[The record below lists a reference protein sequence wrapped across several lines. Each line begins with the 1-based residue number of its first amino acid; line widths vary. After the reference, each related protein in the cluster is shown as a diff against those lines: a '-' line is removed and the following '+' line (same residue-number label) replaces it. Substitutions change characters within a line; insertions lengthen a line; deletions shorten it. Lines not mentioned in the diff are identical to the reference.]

1 MQTSANPK
9 LIGYTGSL
17 RPSCDESGELW
28 FTPLDFVES
37 VRRSLGGIDLDPFS
51 CAEANVGIKAM
62 RYFDRKNSAFH
73 QAWPATSVFMNPP
86 YGRGL
91 CAKACGKFIDE
102 WRARSFNRGVI
113 LVNNMTDTTWFHDLL
128 QHCRALCLIKGRI
141 QFTTPDHKRSSSNTR
156 GQISLLFC
164 RNGSQYEGLFR
175 KEMSGWGHV
184 FVNPVRL
191 SGGNGY
197 GS

>member
-1 MQTSANPK
+1 MQTTANPR

-62 RYFDRKNSAFH
+62 RYFDRENSAFH
-73 QAWPATSVFMNPP
+73 QSWPATSVFMNPP

-91 CAKACGKFIDE
+91 CAKACGKFVAE
-102 WRARSFNRGVI
+102 WQERSFNRGII

-128 QHCRALCLIKGRI
+128 QHCPGAVSHQRAAAVRRPR
-141 QFTTPDHKRSSSNTR
+141 TTSAAQATPAARLPCCSAATAPSTR
-156 GQISLLFC
+156 GFSA
-164 RNGSQYEGLFR
+164 R
-175 KEMSGWGHV
+175 KCPGWGHV
-184 FVNPVRL
+184 FVNPARL
-191 SGGNGY
+191 NGGNGH
-197 GS
+197 G